1 MPSLQANE
9 PRWSLTRRLSQRFAI
24 VAASVLL
31 LYALLNGYFLLA
43 ELREDFKD
51 FMEHELAE
59 VEFSIRSRDLT
70 PENIVAAVRNATSAS
85 SEPSY
90 AIRVRGGDGALITQ
104 GGDAKLLALV
114 PESLPEDPNWRQ
126 YLISR
131 GVTIASEDID
141 GSSSTLEMIVD
152 SERLTNEMSQY
163 ITYALISF
171 CVAVTIAALAGWL
184 TARHSLRSLNE
195 VVARAEQF
203 RSPDEAQPIRL
214 EDAPREIFNVGNAL
228 NRMIERVHDAL
239 YRLRT
244 FTAGLAHELRSPLQN
259 LIGETEVTLLADRT
273 PEQYRQ
279 LLKSHLEDMTE
290 LSDAVDNLITWC
302 RSHEPRSGESEVFDL
317 AAEAELRLQRERRSA
332 ERLGLTLQFK
342 SVGDAHLRAD
352 REGCLRVLRNL
363 VGNAL
368 FWTKPG
374 SNVAVAID
382 GLADR
387 VRITVDDEGP
397 GVDPAVADRI
407 FEPFVSG
414 AAKSGKRGSYGLGLA
429 ICRQVVD
436 EHGGVLRWEPR
447 SGGGARFVAEFS
459 KTPRVG

>member
-1 MPSLQANE
+1 MPSPAPSE
-9 PRWSLTRRLSQRFAI
+9 RRWSLTRRLSQRFAI
-24 VAASVLL
+24 VAAAVLA

-51 FMEHELAE
+51 FMDHELGE
-59 VEFSIRSRDLT
+59 VEFSIRSRDAS
-70 PENIVAAVRNATSAS
+70 PEGIAAAVRIATAAA

-90 AIRVRGGDGALITQ
+90 AIRVRRHDGSVIAQ
-104 GGDAKLLALV
+104 GGDAALLALV
-114 PESLPEDPNWRQ
+114 PETLPEDPNWREF
-126 YLISR
+126 LLSR
-131 GVTIASEDID
+131 GVTIGSEELD
-141 GSSSTLEMIVD
+141 GLDANLEMIVD
-152 SERLTNEMSQY
+152 SERLTNEMRQY
-163 ITYALISF
+163 LTYALISF
-171 CVAVTIAALAGWL
+171 IVAVTIAALAGWF
-184 TARHSLRSLNE
+184 TARHSLRSLDE
-195 VVARAEQF
+195 VVARAEQI

-214 EDAPREIFNVGNAL
+214 EDAPQEIFDVGNAL

-239 YRLRT
+239 FRLRT

-302 RSHEPRSGESEVFDL
+302 RSHEPRSGDTELFDL
-317 AAEAELRLQRERRSA
+317 AAEAELRLQREGRSA
-332 ERLGLTLQFK
+332 DRLGLTLRFR
-342 SVGDAHLRAD
+342 SSGDTRLRAD

-374 SNVAVAID
+374 SAVDVALD

-387 VRITVDDEGP
+387 VRITVEDQGP
-397 GVDPAVADRI
+397 GIDPAVADRI

-436 EHGGVLRWEPR
+436 DHGGTLHWEPR
-447 SGGGARFVAEFS
+447 AEGGTRFVAEF
-459 KTPRVG
+459 PRSPRAA